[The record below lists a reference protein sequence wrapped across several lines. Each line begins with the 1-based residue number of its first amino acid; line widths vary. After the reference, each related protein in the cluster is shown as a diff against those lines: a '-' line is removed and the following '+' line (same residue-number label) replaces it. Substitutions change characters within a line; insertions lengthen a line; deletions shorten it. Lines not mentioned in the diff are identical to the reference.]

1 MSTEVHPLP
10 PPPACLT
17 RSYSSRGIKGGTVIA
32 EEILERRRHEE
43 LLLDPDGYRKV
54 VAPCARCG
62 GCRLHAHCFR
72 TRALRPAAVEAPAEV
87 VAIRLYLCA
96 SCGAVFTVLPAFI
109 ARHLW
114 RAWETVRSVVEG
126 GARAAVSTAMRWGAR
141 LRSDASQL
149 VQLFTASMAGE
160 TSRRLARLWPRSRW
174 DFLQAL
180 FPAAEPSRLALAA
193 VWIHRLERGVRLM

>member
-32 EEILERRRHEE
+32 EEVLERNRHEE
-43 LLLDPDGYRKV
+43 LLLDPDGYREV
-54 VAPCARCG
+54 VAPCASCG
-62 GCRLHAHCFR
+62 GEHLHAHCFR
-72 TRALRPAAVEAPAEV
+72 TRDLRPAARGAPAEV
-87 VAIRLYLCA
+87 VTIRLYLCA
-96 SCGAVFTVLPAFI
+96 SCRAVFTVLPAFI

-126 GARAAVSTAMRWGAR
+126 GVRAARTTARRWGAR

-149 VQLFTASMAGE
+149 VQLFMASVTGKVK
-160 TSRRLARLWPRSRW
+160 TRLARLRPLARG
-174 DFLQAL
+174 DFLRAL
-180 FPAAEPSRLALAA
+180 FPAAEPSKFALAA
-193 VWIHRLERGVRLM
+193 LWIHRLERGVRLM